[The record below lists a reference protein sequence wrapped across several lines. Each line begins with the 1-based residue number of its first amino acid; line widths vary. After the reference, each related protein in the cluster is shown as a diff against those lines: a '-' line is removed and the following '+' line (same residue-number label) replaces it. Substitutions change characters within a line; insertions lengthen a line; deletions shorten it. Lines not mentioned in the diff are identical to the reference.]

1 MIARALLLLG
11 VLASCGSPPTAQLA
25 TIDDLQY
32 AIYTDWES
40 RDHSTR
46 QRQQIEWTP
55 NENEGKESIS
65 VLRTARPGVTSGGSL
80 RGIERV
86 EQLLD
91 QAQRSLRGQFSRP
104 ARFRTQ
110 HGFAGVRVEGEFL
123 PPGRSDRY
131 RRIHAVLV
139 DGDALVHVIYTARK
153 PERRVFDIVIESLR
167 RRGA

>member
-11 VLASCGSPPTAQLA
+11 VVASCGSPPTAQLA

-32 AIYTDWES
+32 AIFTDWES

-55 NENEGKESIS
+55 SENEGKESIS
-65 VLRTARPGVTSGGSL
+65 VIRTARPGVTSGG
-80 RGIERV
+80 IERV

-91 QAQRSLRGQFSRP
+91 RAQRGLRGEFSRP

-123 PPGRSDRY
+123 PPGRGDRY
-131 RRIHAVLV
+131 RRIHAVLI
-139 DGDALVHVIYTARK
+139 DGDSLVNVIYTSRR
-153 PERRVFDIVIESLR
+153 PERRVFDTVIESLR